1 MAIKL
6 VEFHNPFDTTKDK
19 KIFVECARKPP
30 LTPKKN
36 RHNLIVSP
44 HKISIDFDQENA
56 IDTKLKNN
64 KASQNEH
71 SLLAIAYSVM

>member
-36 RHNLIVSP
+36 QHNLIVSP
-44 HKISIDFDQENA
+44 HKISIDFD
-56 IDTKLKNN
+56 
-64 KASQNEH
+64 
-71 SLLAIAYSVM
+71 